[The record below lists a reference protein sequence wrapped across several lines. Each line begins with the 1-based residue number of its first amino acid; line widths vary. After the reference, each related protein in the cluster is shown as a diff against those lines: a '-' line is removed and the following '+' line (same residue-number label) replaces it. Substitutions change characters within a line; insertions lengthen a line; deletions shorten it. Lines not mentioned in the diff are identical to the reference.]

1 MKKLIIMSLATLIA
15 SLSFAQK
22 PDANLVKKV
31 EGMSYYYPQSHFL
44 TSDNDAE
51 GYIRRVSKYSK
62 EAMTKTLEFMEGDYR
77 QAKEILDLKNSI
89 VRKKKGEKADKELA
103 KYFKDA
109 DAAKKIFA
117 TAEGIVRRYNFIKGV
132 VEKSIES
139 YPIRRMPQGELNY
152 YSSSSSNGFAGW
164 RREIKLEY
172 DKKSGKRTLVFNNMN
187 MHTPVKADEPQ
198 PITEI
203 EVDESLFENV
213 RQMIE
218 EGKLYEIAEEY
229 YADVFITDG
238 TNWSL
243 YIRFDDR
250 KTISSGGYM
259 SWPEQS
265 DVINKIDNYLVQ
277 EFNKRTGKDFSRSE

>member
-1 MKKLIIMSLATLIA
+1 MDGYVSNEVVADRPFL
-15 SLSFAQK
+15 
-22 PDANLVKKV
+22 ANLRV
-31 EGMSYYYPQSHFL
+31 GIGYSQPNFIYAGYRAASHTVDAWRVPD
-44 TSDNDAE
+44 TS
-51 GYIRRVSKYSK
+51 
-62 EAMTKTLEFMEGDYR
+62 
-77 QAKEILDLKNSI
+77 
-89 VRKKKGEKADKELA
+89 KGEKADKELA

-132 VEKSIES
+132 VGKSIES

-152 YSSSSSNGFAGW
+152 YSSSSSNGFAGR

-172 DKKSGKRTLVFNNMN
+172 DKNSGKRTLVFNNMN

-259 SWPEQS
+259 SWPEQN

-277 EFNKRTGKDFSRSE
+277 EFNKRTGK